1 MTSLDPNPPTA
12 VDPNRH
18 VVSDDDLDKLLA
30 HDAEQRRRERE
41 QSRTLIN
48 ALVIAAAL
56 LSALALLVSFVALTR
71 STGTTTKTV
80 IAPAATSPAPGAGS
94 SSTAPATPAPL
105 GHAVKAS
112 LTEMKI
118 TDSVDTVA
126 AGKVKFTVIND
137 GAVTH
142 EYVVLKTPTL
152 AAKLPVSGGRASEA
166 GNVGETGDLPAG
178 QTKTLT
184 LDLKP
189 GHYAIICN
197 LPGHYLGGMYTD
209 LTVK

>member
-12 VDPNRH
+12 VDPSRH

-30 HDAEQRRRERE
+30 HDAEQRRREHE

-56 LSALALLVSFVALTR
+56 LSALALLVSFFALTR

-80 IAPAATSPAPGAGS
+80 MLPGAAAPAAGGS
-94 SSTAPATPAPL
+94 TSTAPAAPAPL
-105 GHAVKAS
+105 AHAVKVS

-126 AGKVKFTVIND
+126 AGKVKFTVTND
-137 GAVTH
+137 GAVAH
-142 EYVVLKTPTL
+142 EFVVLETPTQ

-166 GNVGETGDLPAG
+166 GNIGETGDMQPG
-178 QTKTLT
+178 ETKTLT
-184 LDLKP
+184 LKLKP

-209 LTVK
+209 LTAK

>member
-56 LSALALLVSFVALTR
+56 LSALALLVSFFALTR

-80 IAPAATSPAPGAGS
+80 IAPAATAAAPGGS
-94 SSTAPATPAPL
+94 SSTVPAAPVPL

-126 AGKVKFTVIND
+126 AGKVKFTVSND

-142 EYVVLKTPTL
+142 EYVVLETPTP

-166 GNVGETGDLPAG
+166 GNIGETGDMQPG

-184 LDLKP
+184 LKLKP

>member
-1 MTSLDPNPPTA
+1 MTSLDPDPRTA
-12 VDPNRH
+12 VDPSRH
-18 VVSDDDLDKLLA
+18 VVSEDELAKLLA
-30 HDAEQRRRERE
+30 HDAEERRRERE

-48 ALVIAAAL
+48 ALAIGAAL

-80 IAPAATSPAPGAGS
+80 IAPAATAAAPGGS
-94 SSTAPATPAPL
+94 SSTVPAVPVPL

-142 EYVVLKTPTL
+142 EYVVLKTPTP

-166 GNVGETGDLPAG
+166 GNIGETGDMQPG

-184 LDLKP
+184 LKLKP